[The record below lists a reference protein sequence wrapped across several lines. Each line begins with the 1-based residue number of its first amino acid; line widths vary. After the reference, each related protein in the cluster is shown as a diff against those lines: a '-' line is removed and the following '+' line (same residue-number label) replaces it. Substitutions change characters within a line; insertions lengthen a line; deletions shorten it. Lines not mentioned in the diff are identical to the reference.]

1 MLIDLGTNGEIVLGN
16 KDGILCTSTAAGPA
30 FEGMNIS
37 CGMRATYGAISSF
50 ESIEGQYKYSVIGDT
65 KPIGI
70 CGSGLVDIIYYLIK
84 EGIINNEGTLKS
96 EYNGIFNI
104 TEKIYITQKD
114 VREFQLAKS
123 AIQTGVEILMEEMG
137 ILADNI
143 TNIFLSGG
151 LGHYVNIEKLQK
163 LGLLKMFSK
172 NQIRKESNTA
182 LLGCKQFL
190 FNSNKNYMNDII
202 GKTKIIDLNAHP
214 SFIDKYCEN
223 MRVE

>member
-84 EGIINNEGTLKS
+84 EGIIN
-96 EYNGIFNI
+96 
-104 TEKIYITQKD
+104 
-114 VREFQLAKS
+114 
-123 AIQTGVEILMEEMG
+123 
-137 ILADNI
+137 
-143 TNIFLSGG
+143 
-151 LGHYVNIEKLQK
+151 
-163 LGLLKMFSK
+163 SK
-172 NQIRKESNTA
+172 PPIKYPYKKES
-182 LLGCKQFL
+182 L
-190 FNSNKNYMNDII
+190 
-202 GKTKIIDLNAHP
+202 
-214 SFIDKYCEN
+214 
-223 MRVE
+223 